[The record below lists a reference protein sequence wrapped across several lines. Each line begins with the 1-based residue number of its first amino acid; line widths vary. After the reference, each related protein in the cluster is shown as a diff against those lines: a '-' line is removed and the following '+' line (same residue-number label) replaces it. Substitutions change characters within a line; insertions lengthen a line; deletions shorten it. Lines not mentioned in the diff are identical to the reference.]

1 MNSVKLTMFNI
12 HETHYRSGKK
22 MPKMMR
28 SPEEVETV
36 KQKILETAL
45 DLMCEDGFDSLS
57 MRKLAARIGMTA
69 ANIYNYYGNKDELYL
84 VIQTNG
90 FNMLVSLFAE
100 IAGLHCGP
108 DEKIR
113 KMMRAYVNFGTG
125 KPDYYEIMFS
135 RNTPK
140 YADYRGTPMEDVATI
155 EKQTALKVADIACR
169 TIQEFNSPGYMI
181 SDDDAHYLT
190 ILAWSTLHGMVNL
203 YNSRVLQETTD
214 DADRFIERFIDDL
227 TRYFIAK
234 V

>member
-1 MNSVKLTMFNI
+1 
-12 HETHYRSGKK
+12 
-22 MPKMMR
+22 MR
-28 SPEEVETV
+28 SPDEVETV

-57 MRKLAARIGMTA
+57 MRKLATRIGMTA
-69 ANIYNYYGNKDELYL
+69 ANIYNYYENKDELYL
-84 VIQTNG
+84 AIQTNG
-90 FNMLVSLFAE
+90 FRMLVESFAE
-100 IAGLHCGP
+100 IAGYHCGP
-108 DEKIR
+108 SEKIR
-113 KMMRAYVNFGTG
+113 KMMRAYVDFGTG

-140 YADYRGTPMEDVATI
+140 FTDYRGTPMEAVATI

-169 TIQEFNSPGYMI
+169 TILEFRNSGNMI

-190 ILAWSTLHGMVNL
+190 LLAWSTLHGIVNL

-214 DADRFIERFIDDL
+214 DADRFIERFMDDL
-227 TRYFIAK
+227 TRHFAVY

>member
-1 MNSVKLTMFNI
+1 
-12 HETHYRSGKK
+12 
-22 MPKMMR
+22 MPKMVR

-57 MRKLAARIGMTA
+57 MRKLATRIGMTA
-69 ANIYNYYGNKDELYL
+69 ANIYNYYENKDELYL

-90 FNMLVSLFAE
+90 FRMLVESFAE
-100 IAGLHCGP
+100 IAGYHCRP
-108 DEKIR
+108 SEKIR
-113 KMMRAYVNFGTG
+113 KMMRAYVDFGTG

-140 YADYRGTPMEDVATI
+140 FTDYKGTPMEAAATI
-155 EKQTALKVADIACR
+155 EKQTALKVADIACG
-169 TIQEFNSPGYMI
+169 TILEFRNSGNMI

-190 ILAWSTLHGMVNL
+190 LLAWSTLHGIVNL

-214 DADRFIERFIDDL
+214 DADRFIERFMDDL
-227 TRYFIAK
+227 TRHFVAN